1 MPIFAKRFLIVAVV
15 LAVLLTVVL
24 LCVNVYLQSTGV
36 QQRIR
41 SSAEQALGAKIT
53 IRSTM
58 YTPWDG
64 FVLRGLAIPDPLL
77 PESNIVEAEALRVRF
92 AFWPLFQQ
100 RFVVTDLS
108 LHSPKMI
115 VRQLPEG
122 DWMVPIPAPPAVS
135 SAIPRAEAVTPRPPR
150 TGFKSEVQRFRLLG
164 GYMLFLDAKN
174 RPVMVLEKADL
185 DARISPDRTATGTYD
200 IGNADVSGMLKPRK
214 VGGTFLWSGTSLELP
229 DIKGGLA
236 KGQIAGAARF
246 NFFPE
251 PTFKLNMNLS
261 ETSFKRLAEE
271 AGFDPE
277 TAQGILNGSFEM
289 QGDPRTSKTLQGK
302 GHLELLEG
310 HMRPAD
316 FLIQLG
322 SVLGVE
328 ELQMLKLSEAKLD
341 FTIGDEKVRLGEL
354 FLKSENLILRAE
366 GPIKFGGKMDLDAKL
381 LINRKL
387 QQQFKGVLGKGF
399 TQSEDP
405 EYQQIEFNV
414 TGKPSSP
421 KTDLL
426 DKILGIKIG
435 QDLGGLLNGLFRQIA
450 PPKPE
455 KKASG
460 TPSGN

>member
-1 MPIFAKRFLIVAVV
+1 MPIFAKRFLIVAAIVAVV
-15 LAVLLTVVL
+15 VTVVL

-41 SSAEQALGAKIT
+41 SGAEQALGAKIA

-64 FVLRGLAIPDPLL
+64 FVLRGLSIPDPLQ
-77 PESNIVEAEALRVRF
+77 PETNIVEAAALRVRF

-115 VRQLPEG
+115 VRQLPDG
-122 DWMVPIPAPPAVS
+122 NWMVPMPAPPAVS
-135 SAIPRAEAVTPRPPR
+135 TAIPRAEPATPRPPR

-174 RPVMVLEKADL
+174 RTVMVLEKADL
-185 DARISPDRTATGTYD
+185 DARIAPNRTATGTYD

-214 VGGTFLWSGTSLELP
+214 VGGTFHWTGTGLDLP
-229 DIKGGLA
+229 DIKGSLA
-236 KGQIAGAARF
+236 KGQIAGQAHF
-246 NFFPE
+246 GFLPE
-251 PTFKLNMNLS
+251 PTFSLNMNLMQ
-261 ETSFKRLAEE
+261 TSFKRLSEE
-271 AGFDPE
+271 VGFEPD
-277 TAQGILNGSFEM
+277 TAQGVLNGNFEM
-289 QGDPRTSKTLQGK
+289 KGDPRTSKTLVGK

-310 HMRPAD
+310 RMRPAD

-322 SVLGVE
+322 SVLGIE
-328 ELQMLKLSEAKLD
+328 ELQMLQLADARLD
-341 FTIGDEKVRLGEL
+341 FTISDEKVRLGKL
-354 FLKSENLILRAE
+354 FLKSENLILTAE

-387 QQQFKGVLGKGF
+387 QQQFQGVLGRGF

-405 EYQQIEFNV
+405 EYRQIEFNV
-414 TGKPSSP
+414 SGKPSSP

-450 PPKPE
+450 PPKSE

-460 TPSGN
+460 TPDGN